1 MHTLIIS
8 RLQCHS
14 GSTIEAVMPNKD
26 NPNTR
31 SKAESIYASFE
42 QNMARDLL
50 EIKRVTYALIR
61 KTLR

>member
-14 GSTIEAVMPNKD
+14 GSTIEAVMPNQD

-31 SKAESIYASFE
+31 SKAESIYALLE
-42 QNMARDLL
+42 ENMARDLL
-50 EIKRVTYALIR
+50 EIKSAAYALIG
-61 KTLR
+61 KTIR